1 MIDGTTTKNKAIQKD
16 TKVGVEFMF
25 PANKSHPFPV
35 TVVAFTQE
43 EANKKYAE
51 ITSDAKL

>member
-1 MIDGTTTKNKAIQKD
+1 MIDGTTTKNKAIHKD

-25 PANKSHPFPV
+25 PANKSYPFPV